1 MKTAK
6 ISAMMVGISLIA
18 SLPALAA
25 DDHKVPTAPQN
36 YLDMK
41 NPLADNAAALE
52 RGTSIYRKCTKCH
65 GSNGDGKG
73 NSAGGLEIKPTAFSA
88 PDYLKGRADG
98 QLFFILEK
106 GSPNTDMDAWG
117 AGSDA
122 NLSKDDIWSV
132 ITYLR
137 KNFTK

>member
-1 MKTAK
+1 MKTAT
-6 ISAMMVGISLIA
+6 AFL
-18 SLPALAA
+18 LAA
-25 DDHKVPTAPQN
+25 SIGVMTSLSVFAADRQVPTAPQN

-41 NPLADNAAALE
+41 SPLTESPAVLA
-52 RGTSIYRKCTKCH
+52 RGETIFKKCVKCH
-65 GSNGDGKG
+65 GSKGDGKG
-73 NSAGGLEIKPTAFSA
+73 NSASGMEIQPTAFSA
-88 PDYLKGRADG
+88 PGYLKGRADG

-106 GSPNTDMDAWG
+106 GSPNTDMDPWG

-122 NLSKDDIWSV
+122 NYSKDDIWSV